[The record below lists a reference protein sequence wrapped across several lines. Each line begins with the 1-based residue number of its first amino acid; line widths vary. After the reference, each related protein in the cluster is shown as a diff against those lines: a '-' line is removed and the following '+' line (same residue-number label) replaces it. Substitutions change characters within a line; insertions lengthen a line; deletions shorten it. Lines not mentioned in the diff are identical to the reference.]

1 MYESMLKSR
10 IKYDKIG
17 RNITG
22 KIREGKTM
30 DSSQQQKVDNQNSDN
45 QNPAIALEKY
55 WKDVD
60 AFAEKKAENAILE
73 GELATKQQE
82 LDSQNSELN
91 NLQNKL
97 ASMGEFKQGNIEGA
111 IQNLKITAQKKIDL
125 EIKNFQIKQ
134 NEFSSRAGYDIQA
147 NDDWLRN
154 RMQQLLGD
162 GVGVNRELTENEKQ
176 ALQFEIARRQY
187 ITASNERINQC
198 EDAITEE
205 QLGCQTVVGEL
216 RRKQDGIYAKYEPDI
231 SKYKNEVDGIYAK
244 YEPDIRQCQ
253 DVVSV
258 KVANRDEEI
267 GQLQAEKNR
276 DIQLA
281 NNEIEGYKKQI
292 KQTEKQ
298 YNEQIFKAKLKN
310 SPVVRI
316 QNSKMSRI
324 NALNDEIR
332 KTTNRLNKKISSVDQ
347 KIDVAQNKH
356 MKQIEKA
363 DNQLQSVIYC
373 RDQEL
378 QEPLGIYEGF
388 VQDRDNQVAVLQS
401 EINQRENESKS
412 KIAQYQQNIEAERQ
426 GQNYNNAMVDQ
437 QITEYVM
444 NGNTCFMNVLYEQY
458 APFIALQGRSDR
470 WMDLLCCIE
479 KYKSYSNYEPEY
491 EKQKGVLATKEYSEL
506 QGELANA
513 MQYKDEISVFA
524 RNNRVLT
531 IAGGVLAGI
540 GLILMIVLCAVL
552 KIAAGKAGIAAI
564 ILGLA
569 VMCFTIIKTKS
580 EFSQICRYIAL
591 AFGYQEYPSIT
602 SYATMLTQ
610 NYETTRMKESGVKLY
625 NVYYGRTEAQNIHDA
640 KDADI
645 RADYERNVKLAE
657 KNYENNVA
665 QIERERDIQIKRIS
679 ADAISAESN
688 FYNQKE
694 DLQSQVKKLTV
705 TTDRL
710 ASNVSEIEKKVG
722 DNAEFLEKF
731 ESGYLNF
738 VKQLSNENWITPM
751 NYTHGKLSDLLYIIP
766 ENGMVDHYN
775 HKKIYKIQHNKKA
788 LVFNYDI
795 SCVEDGRIEQVNK
808 IILGLLFDLM
818 YAVYRMNSKETYVQF
833 VVDGMGAAN
842 DLKNVNVKNAFNI
855 KEVVGKIEDIKGRIK
870 EITIQ
875 REKIAEKGTT
885 MDALNEGKF
894 KSQDR
899 PGTYNILYIIYR
911 PEEKK
916 SGLERDIRDL
926 LPECDKYG
934 FFPIFIC
941 EKNTWESETGEEKAS
956 MYKEIKGF
964 TNGETITYDGKT
976 YVIA

>member
-1 MYESMLKSR
+1 M
-10 IKYDKIG
+10 
-17 RNITG
+17 
-22 KIREGKTM
+22 
-30 DSSQQQKVDNQNSDN
+30 
-45 QNPAIALEKY
+45 
-55 WKDVD
+55 
-60 AFAEKKAENAILE
+60 
-73 GELATKQQE
+73 
-82 LDSQNSELN
+82 
-91 NLQNKL
+91 
-97 ASMGEFKQGNIEGA
+97 
-111 IQNLKITAQKKIDL
+111 
-125 EIKNFQIKQ
+125 
-134 NEFSSRAGYDIQA
+134 
-147 NDDWLRN
+147 
-154 RMQQLLGD
+154 
-162 GVGVNRELTENEKQ
+162 
-176 ALQFEIARRQY
+176 
-187 ITASNERINQC
+187 
-198 EDAITEE
+198 
-205 QLGCQTVVGEL
+205 
-216 RRKQDGIYAKYEPDI
+216 
-231 SKYKNEVDGIYAK
+231 
-244 YEPDIRQCQ
+244 
-253 DVVSV
+253 
-258 KVANRDEEI
+258 
-267 GQLQAEKNR
+267 
-276 DIQLA
+276 
-281 NNEIEGYKKQI
+281 
-292 KQTEKQ
+292 
-298 YNEQIFKAKLKN
+298 
-310 SPVVRI
+310 VRI

-388 VQDRDNQVAVLQS
+388 VQDRDNQVAVMQS

-444 NGNTCFMNVLYEQY
+444 NGNTCFMNILCEQY

-491 EKQKGVLATKEYSEL
+491 EKQKGILATKEYSEL

-531 IAGGVLAGI
+531 IAGGVFAGI

-657 KNYENNVA
+657 KKYENNVA

-679 ADAISAESN
+679 ADAISAEAN

-694 DLQSQVKKLTV
+694 DLQSQVK
-705 TTDRL
+705 
-710 ASNVSEIEKKVG
+710 N
-722 DNAEFLEKF
+722 
-731 ESGYLNF
+731 
-738 VKQLSNENWITPM
+738 
-751 NYTHGKLSDLLYIIP
+751 
-766 ENGMVDHYN
+766 
-775 HKKIYKIQHNKKA
+775 
-788 LVFNYDI
+788 
-795 SCVEDGRIEQVNK
+795 
-808 IILGLLFDLM
+808 
-818 YAVYRMNSKETYVQF
+818 
-833 VVDGMGAAN
+833 
-842 DLKNVNVKNAFNI
+842 
-855 KEVVGKIEDIKGRIK
+855 
-870 EITIQ
+870 
-875 REKIAEKGTT
+875 
-885 MDALNEGKF
+885 
-894 KSQDR
+894 
-899 PGTYNILYIIYR
+899 
-911 PEEKK
+911 
-916 SGLERDIRDL
+916 
-926 LPECDKYG
+926 
-934 FFPIFIC
+934 
-941 EKNTWESETGEEKAS
+941 
-956 MYKEIKGF
+956 
-964 TNGETITYDGKT
+964 
-976 YVIA
+976 